1 MTTDPTRAPIEPGAA
16 DCVQQL
22 RTAWVQ
28 IQRAVQIINDHQ
40 LLVVPS
46 ERREAIEQLKAAQSL
61 IHGVGESIGREI
73 ARAALTP
80 AAEPVPANVQTALDE
95 INNALEGAS

>member
-28 IQRAVQIINDHQ
+28 MQRAVQIINDHQ

-61 IHGVGESIGREI
+61 IHGVGDAVNREA
-73 ARAALTP
+73 ARAALE
-80 AAEPVPANVQTALDE
+80 ATA
-95 INNALEGAS
+95 